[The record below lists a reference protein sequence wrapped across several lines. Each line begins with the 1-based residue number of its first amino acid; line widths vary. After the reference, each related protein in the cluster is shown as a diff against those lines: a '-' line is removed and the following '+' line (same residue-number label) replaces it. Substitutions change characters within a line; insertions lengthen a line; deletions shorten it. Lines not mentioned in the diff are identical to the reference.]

1 MVSKIK
7 ILAVVAA
14 AALLQAAAAHASILD
29 WSFTAFN
36 GLSGSGTF
44 TADQDAVFPDTY
56 HVTSA
61 TGTIGGEAVT
71 LSGYDNADNVA
82 FPTSPVLIDSLGIG
96 FATAGGLFYNL
107 YEDFG
112 LVGPNYACGSP
123 YCIEGPNAFN
133 VAAENVQ
140 SVPTLSITL
149 RAEGVPEPAA
159 WALMLGGFG
168 GLGAVMRRRR
178 GLAAAAA

>member
-1 MVSKIK
+1 MGSKFRV
-7 ILAVVAA
+7 LAVVAA
-14 AALLQAAAAHASILD
+14 AAFLQAAAAHASILD

-36 GLSGSGTF
+36 GLTGSGTF
-44 TADQDAVFPDTY
+44 TADQDAVFLDTY

-71 LSGYDNADNVA
+71 LSGYDSADNQA
-82 FPTSPVLIDSLGIG
+82 YPTSPVVIDSLGIG

-112 LVGPNYACGSP
+112 LVGPAYACGSP
-123 YCIEGPNAFN
+123 YCIEGPNASG
-133 VAAENVQ
+133 VGAENVQ

-149 RAEGVPEPAA
+149 RADGVPEPAT
-159 WALMLGGFG
+159 WALMIGGFG